1 MPIAP
6 SAITTRE
13 ARAFL
18 SSEGVFALVT
28 RGVYLKVSN
37 MEIYQIPLLRDP
49 VMIVAF
55 SGWSD
60 AGEAASGALTHIL
73 ENLDQ
78 SGNSAQAI
86 LIAEYEPEDF
96 YDFQVNRPMISVDDS
111 LVRSVNWP
119 STQVYGLSTPHL
131 ENDFV
136 LVLGVEPSM
145 RWKTFTS
152 LLLDLADDLEVELVV
167 TMGAMLADVPHTRPI
182 SVSGSGGHPDI
193 AARLGVEISKYEG
206 PTGILGII
214 GDGCM
219 KRGIDC
225 VSLWA
230 GLPHYASNSPSPK
243 ATLALVNAVEDFL
256 EISIALADLNHQ
268 AQEWENEVS
277 EMAEEDAEV
286 SEYVKA
292 LEESKDAAE
301 FKDVSGDEIARELE
315 RFLRRQNES

>member
-1 MPIAP
+1 
-6 SAITTRE
+6 
-13 ARAFL
+13 
-18 SSEGVFALVT
+18 
-28 RGVYLKVSN
+28 
-37 MEIYQIPLLRDP
+37 
-49 VMIVAF
+49 MIVAF

-60 AGEAASGALTHIL
+60 AGEAATGALTHLL
-73 ENLDQ
+73 ENLDPRT
-78 SGNSAQAI
+78 SDSDAV
-86 LIAEYEPEDF
+86 LIAEYEAEDF
-96 YDFQVNRPMISVDDS
+96 YDFQVNRPMITVDDS
-111 LVRSVNWP
+111 LVRNINWP
-119 STQVYGLSTPHL
+119 STQVYGLSTPDL
-131 ENDFV
+131 DNDFV

-145 RWKTFTS
+145 KWKTFTS
-152 LLLDLADDLEVELVV
+152 LLLDLADDLEVEMVL
-167 TMGAMLADVPHTRPI
+167 TLGAMLADAPHTRPI

-214 GDGCM
+214 GDGCL

-243 ATLALVNAVEDFL
+243 AILALVNAVEDFL
-256 EISIALADLNHQ
+256 EISISLADLAHQ
-268 AQEWENEVS
+268 AKEWESEVS
-277 EMAEEDAEV
+277 EMAEEDSEV

-315 RFLRRQNES
+315 RFLRRQNEN

>member
-1 MPIAP
+1 
-6 SAITTRE
+6 
-13 ARAFL
+13 
-18 SSEGVFALVT
+18 
-28 RGVYLKVSN
+28 
-37 MEIYQIPLLRDP
+37 
-49 VMIVAF
+49 MIVAF

-60 AGEAASGALTHIL
+60 AGEAATGALTHLL
-73 ENLDQ
+73 ENLDPRT
-78 SGNSAQAI
+78 SDSDAV
-86 LIAEYEPEDF
+86 LIAEYEAEDF
-96 YDFQVNRPMISVDDS
+96 YDFQVNRPMITVDDS
-111 LVRSVNWP
+111 LVRSINWP
-119 STQVYGLSTPHL
+119 STQVYGLSTPEL

-145 RWKTFTS
+145 KWKTFTS
-152 LLLDLADDLEVELVV
+152 LLLDLADDLEVEMVL
-167 TMGAMLADVPHTRPI
+167 TLGAMLADAPHTRPI

-214 GDGCM
+214 GDGCI

-225 VSLWA
+225 ISLWA

-243 ATLALVNAVEDFL
+243 AILALVNAVEDFL
-256 EISIALADLNHQ
+256 DISISLADLAHQ
-268 AQEWENEVS
+268 AKEWESEVS
-277 EMAEEDAEV
+277 EMAEEDSEV

-315 RFLRRQNES
+315 RFLRRQNDN

>member
-1 MPIAP
+1 
-6 SAITTRE
+6 
-13 ARAFL
+13 
-18 SSEGVFALVT
+18 
-28 RGVYLKVSN
+28 
-37 MEIYQIPLLRDP
+37 
-49 VMIVAF
+49 MIVAF

-60 AGEAASGALTHIL
+60 AGEAATGALTHLL

-78 SGNSAQAI
+78 SEVPQEAI
-86 LIAEYEPEDF
+86 LIAEYDAEDF
-96 YDFQVNRPMISVDDS
+96 YDFQVNRPMISVDES
-111 LVRSVNWP
+111 MVRSINWP
-119 STQVYGLSTPHL
+119 STQVYGIHTPHL
-131 ENDFV
+131 DHDYV

-145 RWKTFTS
+145 KWRTFTA
-152 LLLDLADDLEVELVV
+152 LLLDLAEDLEVDLVI
-167 TMGAMLADVPHTRPI
+167 TLGAMLADAPHTRPI

-214 GDGCM
+214 ADGAV
-219 KRGIDC
+219 KREFDC

-243 ATLALVNAVEDFL
+243 ATLALINAVEDFL
-256 EISIALADLNHQ
+256 EISLPLADLVHQ
-268 AQEWENEVS
+268 SQEWENEVS
-277 EMAEEDAEV
+277 EMALEDTEV

>member
-1 MPIAP
+1 
-6 SAITTRE
+6 
-13 ARAFL
+13 
-18 SSEGVFALVT
+18 
-28 RGVYLKVSN
+28 
-37 MEIYQIPLLRDP
+37 
-49 VMIVAF
+49 MIVAF

-60 AGEAASGALTHIL
+60 AGEAATGALTHLL
-73 ENLDQ
+73 ENL
-78 SGNSAQAI
+78 NLTSADSDSV

-96 YDFQVNRPMISVDDS
+96 YDFQVNRPMITVDDS
-111 LVRSVNWP
+111 LVRNINWP
-119 STQVYGLSTPHL
+119 STQVYGLSTPEL

-145 RWKTFTS
+145 KWKTFTS
-152 LLLDLADDLEVELVV
+152 LLLDLADDLEVEMVL
-167 TMGAMLADVPHTRPI
+167 TLGAMLADAPHTRPI

-214 GDGCM
+214 GDGCV

-225 VSLWA
+225 ISLWA

-243 ATLALVNAVEDFL
+243 AILALVNAIEDFL
-256 EISIALADLNHQ
+256 EISISLADLAHQ
-268 AQEWENEVS
+268 AQEWESEVS
-277 EMAEEDAEV
+277 EMAEEDSEV

-315 RFLRRQNES
+315 RFLRRQNEN

>member
-1 MPIAP
+1 M
-6 SAITTRE
+6 
-13 ARAFL
+13 
-18 SSEGVFALVT
+18 
-28 RGVYLKVSN
+28 
-37 MEIYQIPLLRDP
+37 
-49 VMIVAF
+49 AF
-55 SGWSD
+55 SGWND
-60 AGEAASGALTHIL
+60 AGEAATGAVEHLL
-73 ENLDQ
+73 
-78 SGNSAQAI
+78 SAWQNEPNDVVPE
-86 LIAEYEPEDF
+86 LIADIESEEF
-96 YDFQVNRPMISVDDS
+96 YDFQVNRPLVEIDGSQIRS
-111 LVRSVNWP
+111 LTWP
-119 STQVYGLSTPHL
+119 GTQVFGLSTPTYDF
-131 ENDFV
+131 DFV
-136 LVLGVEPSM
+136 IVRGVEPSM

-167 TMGAMLADVPHTRPI
+167 TMGAMLADAPHTRPI

-214 GDGCM
+214 GDGCL

-256 EISIALADLNHQ
+256 EISIALADLSHQ

>member
-1 MPIAP
+1 
-6 SAITTRE
+6 
-13 ARAFL
+13 
-18 SSEGVFALVT
+18 
-28 RGVYLKVSN
+28 
-37 MEIYQIPLLRDP
+37 
-49 VMIVAF
+49 MIVAF

-60 AGEAASGALTHIL
+60 AGEAATGALTHL
-73 ENLDQ
+73 MENL
-78 SGNSAQAI
+78 SHGSLSSEAV

-119 STQVYGLSTPHL
+119 STQIYGLSTPEF

-145 RWKTFTS
+145 KWKTFTT

-167 TMGAMLADVPHTRPI
+167 TLGAMLADAPHTRPI

-193 AARLGVEISKYEG
+193 ATRLGVEISKYEG

-214 GDGCM
+214 GDGCVR
-219 KRGIDC
+219 RGIDC

-256 EISIALADLNHQ
+256 EISISLADLEHQ
-268 AQEWENEVS
+268 AKEWENEVS
-277 EMAEEDAEV
+277 EMAEEDSEV

-292 LEESKDAAE
+292 LEESKDATE

-315 RFLRRQNES
+315 RFLRRQNEN